1 MQPFGRF
8 GVNTRRN
15 PGMAFS
21 HHLCRAISSVRVCGY
36 LAHANDRN
44 REIAMTFTGR
54 LNLVVAYAALA
65 FVGAIIL
72 GLF

>member
-1 MQPFGRF
+1 MQPFGRV
-8 GVNTRRN
+8 GVNKRRN
-15 PGMAFS
+15 PGVALATVVVVPFPRS
-21 HHLCRAISSVRVCGY
+21 GHAVC

-44 REIAMTFTGR
+44 REITMTFTGR

-72 GLF
+72 GVF